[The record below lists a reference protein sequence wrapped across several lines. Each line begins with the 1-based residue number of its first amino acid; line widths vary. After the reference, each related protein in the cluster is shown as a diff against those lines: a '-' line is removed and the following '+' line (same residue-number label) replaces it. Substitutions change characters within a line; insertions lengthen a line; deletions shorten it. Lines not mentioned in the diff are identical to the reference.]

1 MAYLAHL
8 PRDPCL
14 VSGDPHVPADL
25 RRWLSCPRVTIVVR
39 GLGCQESLKE
49 RPVALEGGAKVV
61 GGDLVAPIPVALQP
75 PTLISKGSGQVLHDL
90 GDQLIGLLDRLAWRV
105 HEPGLDIGPTGPK
118 ALGVVGGQQ
127 GAGRGGVGRA
137 RIGGHRGRGL
147 PDGCSGRLS
156 VPRPLD
162 GAVLLLQPIPASFGV
177 KGTIGGRVLSP
188 RRGWPQVIA
197 RQIIRRTVMAA
208 LAVGVVGAIG
218 SCRIWW
224 LLAGKIGGAQVLAAL
239 THHRASS
246 LRPSS
251 RTSNNSA
258 NSDR

>member
-1 MAYLAHL
+1 
-8 PRDPCL
+8 
-14 VSGDPHVPADL
+14 
-25 RRWLSCPRVTIVVR
+25 
-39 GLGCQESLKE
+39 
-49 RPVALEGGAKVV
+49 
-61 GGDLVAPIPVALQP
+61 VALQP

-90 GDQLIGLLDRLAWRV
+90 GDQLIGPLDRLAWRV

-118 ALGVVGGQQ
+118 ALRIVGGQQ
-127 GAGRGGVGRA
+127 GTGRGGVGRA
-137 RIGGHRGRGL
+137 RIGGHLGRGL
-147 PDGCSGRLS
+147 PDGCSGRLPA
-156 VPRPLD
+156 PRPLD
-162 GAVLLLQPIPASFGV
+162 GAVLLLLQRVPASFGV

-197 RQIIRRTVMAA
+197 SQIIRRTVMSA
-208 LAVGVVGAIG
+208 LGVGFVGEIG
-218 SCRIWW
+218 SCGISWW
-224 LLAGKIGGAQVLAAL
+224 LAGKIGGAQVLAAL